1 MISIGL
7 PLGPQSNVKMKNS
20 IKFEAARSLA
30 RSQLLSGNG
39 EKCRNGIDSLKEGAK
54 EKGRIENKNKR
65 NSRK

>member
-30 RSQLLSGNG
+30 RSQLLSGNAG
-39 EKCRNGIDSLKEGAK
+39 MVDSLKEGAK

-65 NSRK
+65 NRRK